1 MEKFR
6 LEIVLFHKVLL
17 NR

>member
-6 LEIVLFHKVLL
+6 V
-17 NR
+17 

>member
-6 LEIVLFHKVLL
+6 LP
-17 NR
+17 